1 MTYKTKFFRGIKL
14 LDIEKQMN
22 DFMETTEIREISQV
36 LSLVNSSDYILIILV
51 YWDGKPNRINKQS
64 IESEIKKATEK
75 RDIKLDNI
83 EEHLKHLKG

>member
-51 YWDGKPNRINKQS
+51 YWDGKPSRINKQS
-64 IESEIKKATEK
+64 IENQIKKATEK
-75 RDIKLDNI
+75 RDIKLENI